1 MWSCA
6 IVYLTMTLQGSPW
19 SAARI
24 SDPSYKRYAG
34 SWVTW
39 LAKHPDG
46 HIHDGPGGAP
56 MPGPIFSPEC
66 LGSPAVKRLVLKM
79 LDPDPARRITMR
91 DALNSSYVRGIEC
104 CSPERCDDD
113 SDDEATGGSQD
124 GCGGGESDGHAGAT
138 VTGLDARAD
147 CCGKGFAK
155 KVLRRHNH
163 VPPKE
168 HRTPAFFV
176 HRFDMSEGYR

>member
-19 SAARI
+19 SSARPG
-24 SDPSYKRYAG
+24 DPAYKRYTDA
-34 SWVTW
+34 WATW

-46 HIHDGPGGAP
+46 RIHEGAGGAP
-56 MPGPIFSPEC
+56 MAGPIFSPEC
-66 LGSPAVKRLVLKM
+66 LGSPAIKRLVLKM
-79 LDPDPARRITMR
+79 LDPDPARRITVR
-91 DALNSSYVRGIEC
+91 DALNTSYVKGIEC
-104 CSPERCDDD
+104 CTPEQCDDD
-113 SDDEATGGSQD
+113 SDAESTGGGSQD
-124 GCGGGESDGHAGAT
+124 GCGESGGGHAGAT

-155 KVLRRHNH
+155 TVLRKHSH
-163 VPPKE
+163 VPQRE

-176 HRFDMSEGYR
+176 HRFDMGDGYR